1 MSVNRKIYIFTFF
14 FLICISYHLSKNQA
28 MVMMKLRHLVNNNFA
43 FLKHT
48 VQPVCNIKYVYILQ
62 NNI

>member
-1 MSVNRKIYIFTFF
+1 
-14 FLICISYHLSKNQA
+14 
-28 MVMMKLRHLVNNNFA
+28 MMKLRHLVNNNFA

>member
-1 MSVNRKIYIFTFF
+1 MSVNRKIHIFIFYNF
-14 FLICISYHLSKNQA
+14 LKFAFLIIQM
-28 MVMMKLRHLVNNNFA
+28 MVKLRHLVNTNFA